1 MKTFLNYLPLLAI
14 AGLFALGSPE
24 KQPAVVESVA
34 SAPSPACD
42 CNPCKCMVCDCKSCG
57 SKPLPAAE
65 LSTKDTPKSITHDA
79 MFTKQISGTKDADVA
94 PTITPAE
101 AKAVEQVA
109 FTQPQVLPVK
119 PPPQPQV
126 LPVKPKAAP
135 VVAGHYE
142 YRQQCNGRSCQVVRV
157 WVPHQPAK
165 QAAPIVYQ
173 QPVQYYQQPRGWFRG
188 RSCGPGGCR

>member
-24 KQPAVVESVA
+24 KQPSVVESVA

-42 CNPCKCMVCDCKSCG
+42 CNPCKCVVCKCE
-57 SKPLPAAE
+57 P
-65 LSTKDTPKSITHDA
+65 TP
-79 MFTKQISGTKDADVA
+79 DVA
-94 PTITPAE
+94 QVTPDIAVVSGVPVVAQGVADTRPTITPAE

-109 FTQPQVLPVK
+109 FTQPQILPVK
-119 PPPQPQV
+119 PLLPPQV

-135 VVAGHYE
+135 KPVVAGHYE
-142 YRQQCNGRSCQVVRV
+142 MRQVCNGRSCQVVRV

-165 QAAPIVYQ
+165 QAAPVVYQ
-173 QPVQYYQQPRGWFRG
+173 QPVQYYQPQQRGWFRG
-188 RSCGPGGCR
+188 RGCGPGGCR